1 MKRFINKLVGLPMVY
16 VGVAVLLLS
25 YVTRLSRF
33 NAVLLLGLLLVVA
46 GTVGYVWKVKR
57 ESKY

>member
-1 MKRFINKLVGLPMVY
+1 MKGFINKFVGLPMVY

>member
-1 MKRFINKLVGLPMVY
+1 MKGFINKVVGLPMVY

>member
-1 MKRFINKLVGLPMVY
+1 MKGFINKLVGLPMVY

>member
-1 MKRFINKLVGLPMVY
+1 LVGLPMVY
-16 VGVAVLLLS
+16 VGVAVLLLA

-33 NAVLLLGLLLVVA
+33 NAVLLLGLLLVLA

>member
-1 MKRFINKLVGLPMVY
+1 MKGFINKLVGLPMVY

-33 NAVLLLGLLLVVA
+33 NAVLLLGLLLVVV

>member
-1 MKRFINKLVGLPMVY
+1 MKGFINKLVGLPMVY
-16 VGVAVLLLS
+16 VGVAVLLLA

-33 NAVLLLGLLLVVA
+33 NAVLLLGLLLVLA

>member
-16 VGVAVLLLS
+16 VGVAVLLLA

-33 NAVLLLGLLLVVA
+33 NAVLLLGLLLVLA

>member
-1 MKRFINKLVGLPMVY
+1 MVGLPMVY
-16 VGVAVLLLS
+16 VGVAVLLLA

-33 NAVLLLGLLLVVA
+33 NAVLLLGLLLVVV